1 MATACATLNA
11 SDCVPHQVREDD
23 TVEVAYDGV
32 HADGLSNSKSFKRG
46 TTKMEIVIDPR
57 PDTVVRTSVP
67 SYKAGQVSLVGLV
80 TRFRHGCP
88 PLIAVP
94 FRARES
100 LTSTSDH

>member
-1 MATACATLNA
+1 MASLINPMT
-11 SDCVPHQVREDD
+11 SDDLPHQ
-23 TVEVAYDGV
+23 
-32 HADGLSNSKSFKRG
+32 
-46 TTKMEIVIDPR
+46 
-57 PDTVVRTSVP
+57 VRTSVP

-100 LTSTSDH
+100 LTSTADH

>member
-32 HADGLSNSKSFKRG
+32 HADGLSNSKSFKWG

-67 SYKAGQVSLVGLV
+67 SYKAGQVKLVGLV
-80 TRFRHGCP
+80 RRFRHGCP

-100 LTSTSDH
+100 LTSTADH

>member
-1 MATACATLNA
+1 MR
-11 SDCVPHQVREDD
+11 DDD

-32 HADGLSNSKSFKRG
+32 HVDGFSSSKSFKRS
-46 TTKMEIVIDPR
+46 TTKMEIIIDPR

-100 LTSTSDH
+100 LTSTADH